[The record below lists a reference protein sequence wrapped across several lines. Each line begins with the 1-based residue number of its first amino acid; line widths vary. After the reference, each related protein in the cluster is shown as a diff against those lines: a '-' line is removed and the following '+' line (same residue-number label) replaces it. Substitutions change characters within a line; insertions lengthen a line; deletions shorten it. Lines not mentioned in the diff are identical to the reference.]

1 MPFLSYEAGRWRGD
15 RWLLAVLAL
24 AIALISSGCG
34 QSIVQKTH
42 AATVSPAASG
52 AAQNEATESPIPK
65 QVRATGTIVAIRSFI
80 VQTPQ
85 IAGQAG
91 QGGQLTLT
99 RLAINGAKVAVGDIL
114 AEFDRTQQLDNAIQ
128 ANAKYQDL
136 SHQVDQKVAQNQS
149 DAEKRA
155 AELQKAEGDQAKA
168 ELELRKGPL
177 LSEIDRLKN
186 EAKAEDARAHV
197 ASLKKSGKFHD
208 TSDAAALKILEL
220 QRDRQKVTL
229 ERAQRN
235 SDRLSVRADIAGM
248 VALQNVW
255 RQGTMGHAQEGDQ
268 LYPGQPLLRIFDPTE
283 MEVRTNVGE
292 PDGAALVPGT
302 RALISLDAYPDLTFT
317 ARFHS
322 ASPVATAPM
331 GSPIKTFTAIF
342 RLDKEDP
349 HFLPDLSAAVVILP
363 PGSVSPETAEKMDAK
378 K

>member
-1 MPFLSYEAGRWRGD
+1 MPFLRYGAA
-15 RWLLAVLAL
+15 RWLPAVLAF
-24 AIALISSGCG
+24 AGSLISSGCG
-34 QSIVQKTH
+34 QSIVHPNIEQTTH
-42 AATVSPAASG
+42 AATVSP
-52 AAQNEATESPIPK
+52 AQNEATESPIPK

-85 IAGQAG
+85 IAGQG
-91 QGGQLTLT
+91 QQLTLT
-99 RLAINGAKVAVGDIL
+99 RLAPNGAKVAIGDIL

-155 AELQKAEGDQAKA
+155 ADLQKAEGDQAKA

-220 QRDRQKVTL
+220 QRDRQKVAL
-229 ERAQRN
+229 ERAKLN
-235 SDRLSVRADIAGM
+235 SERLSVRADIPGM

-268 LYPGQPLLRIFDPTE
+268 LYSGQPLLRIFDPTE
-283 MEVRTNVGE
+283 MEVRTSVGE
-292 PDGAALVPGT
+292 PDGAALVPGA
-302 RALISLDAYPDLTFT
+302 RALISLDAYPELTFT

-331 GSPIKTFTAIF
+331 GSPIKTFTATF
-342 RLDKEDP
+342 RLDKADS

-363 PGSVSPETAEKMDAK
+363 PGSVTPETLEKMDAK
-378 K
+378 P

>member
-1 MPFLSYEAGRWRGD
+1 MPFLRYEAGRWRGD
-15 RWLLAVLAL
+15 RWLPVVLAL
-24 AIALISSGCG
+24 AGALISSGCG
-34 QSIVQKTH
+34 QGIEQKTH
-42 AATVSPAASG
+42 AATVNPAASG
-52 AAQNEATESPIPK
+52 TAQNEPTEPAIPK

-85 IAGQAG
+85 IAGQ
-91 QGGQLTLT
+91 GGQLTLT
-99 RLAINGAKVAVGDIL
+99 RLAPNGAKVAVGDIL

-136 SHQVDQKVAQNQS
+136 THQVDQKVAQNQS

-155 AELQKAEGDQAKA
+155 ADLQKAGGDLAKA

-220 QRDRQKVTL
+220 QRDRQKVAL
-229 ERAQRN
+229 ERAQKN
-235 SDRLSVRADIAGM
+235 SERLSVRADIVGM

-268 LYPGQPLLRIFDPTE
+268 LFSGQPLLRIFDPTE

-292 PDGAALVPGT
+292 PDGAVLVPGA
-302 RALISLDAYPDLTFT
+302 RALISLDAYPELTFT

-331 GSPIKTFTAIF
+331 GSPIKTFTATF
-342 RLDKEDP
+342 RLDKADS

-363 PGSVSPETAEKMDAK
+363 PGSVAPETLQQMDAK
-378 K
+378 P